1 MDLETLLCL
10 GKYLFERKNN
20 DTLERD
26 FENKYAAENKDIKK
40 KTCPLKDLMGL
51 YSSYPY
57 PLIQG
62 LTPKFYFF

>member
-40 KTCPLKDLMGL
+40 KLVLL
-51 YSSYPY
+51 RISWVF
-57 PLIQG
+57 IAHI
-62 LTPKFYFF
+62 LTL